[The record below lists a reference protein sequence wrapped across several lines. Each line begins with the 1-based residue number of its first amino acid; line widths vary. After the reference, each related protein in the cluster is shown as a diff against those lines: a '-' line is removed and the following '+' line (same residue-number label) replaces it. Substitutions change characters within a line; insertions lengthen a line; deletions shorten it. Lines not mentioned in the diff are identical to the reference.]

1 MEKILVNPEILW
13 PQFEEMPAEKGKE
26 LDHDGA
32 FSFTISGTEVINPI
46 SIIVSKV
53 TEEFNEHLMSL
64 DVEQLLIEWN
74 EAIRNNL

>member
-1 MEKILVNPEILW
+1 
-13 PQFEEMPAEKGKE
+13 MPAETGKE

-32 FSFTISGTEVINPI
+32 FSFTISGTEVISPI

-64 DVEQLLIEWN
+64 DVEQLLIE
-74 EAIRNNL
+74 